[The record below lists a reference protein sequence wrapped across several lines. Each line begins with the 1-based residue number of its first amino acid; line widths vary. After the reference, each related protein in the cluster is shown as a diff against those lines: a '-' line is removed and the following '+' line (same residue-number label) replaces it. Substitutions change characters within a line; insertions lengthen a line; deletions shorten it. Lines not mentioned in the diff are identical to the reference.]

1 MEGGGIGRLGRA
13 VLAAADLVLP
23 ARCAACHEPGG
34 PLCRACLVEVRTA
47 SLLGGAPVAG
57 LDRWGPPGMP
67 VCWAAARFEGPL
79 RDAVTAYKDEG
90 RRDVVAVL
98 ADGLA
103 MSLATALAADPVL
116 RRQRSGDGDVLVVP
130 VPSAGASR
138 RRRGDDPVDALAR
151 LAVRRLVGTPGAP
164 RPHGRARREAR
175 LVVAPALRLTRR
187 VVDQSRLDRQA
198 RRANLAG
205 AIAVHPAW
213 AQAVAGRVCVLV
225 DDVVT
230 TGATLAEGGRA
241 LGDAGARHVVAATV
255 ASTPRWARDPGL
267 VGARW
272 AD

>member
-1 MEGGGIGRLGRA
+1 MLGRA

-23 ARCAACHEPGG
+23 ARCAACHGPGA
-34 PLCRACLVEVRTA
+34 PLCGGCLVQVRTA
-47 SLLGGAPVAG
+47 SLLGGAAVAG

-67 VCWAAARFEGPL
+67 VCWAAAPFEGPL
-79 RDAVTAYKDEG
+79 RDAVTAYKDED
-90 RRDVVAVL
+90 RRDVGAVL
-98 ADGLA
+98 AEALA
-103 MSLATALAADPVL
+103 MSLATALAVDPVL
-116 RRQRSGDGDVLVVP
+116 RRQRSGDGYVLVVP

-151 LAVRRLVGTPGAP
+151 LAVKRLLGPPGA
-164 RPHGRARREAR
+164 RRTRARAGREPR

-187 VVDQSRLDRQA
+187 VVDQSRLDREA

-205 AIAVHPAW
+205 AISVRPAW
-213 AQAVAGRVCVLV
+213 ADAVPGRACVLV

-230 TGATLAEGGRA
+230 TGATLAEGARA

-255 ASTPRWARDPGL
+255 ASTPRRGGDPGL